1 MTDTALRPI
10 GGPAAWQG
18 ATLLAERDWIRPLG
32 EAAAGEIDAALAQV
46 KRRGLDW
53 RDLTADDF
61 PLPTLS
67 RTLADVADELEKG
80 RGVVKLTGFP
90 IDRYGEQ
97 DLRAA
102 YYGVGCHLGTPVW
115 QNGDRGL
122 MRDIRDNGGTRV
134 ESSGALRW
142 HNDRTDVVGLLC
154 VRKAQAG
161 GVSRIVSAVA
171 IHDAMQAR
179 RPDLLQALYQDFY
192 RSTVGDEVG
201 AEAPYYPLPVFA
213 QRDGYFTSHF
223 SNTYIEQAQRFP
235 EVPRLTA
242 VQKEALAMLGDL
254 AEALCF
260 EMPLEPG
267 DLQLLNN
274 HLIYHGRTAFTDDAG
289 SRQDRLLYRLWLSM
303 PNSRPLPENH
313 RVLWGSIE
321 AGAIRGG
328 AGGVRPQ

>member
-1 MTDTALRPI
+1 MNDPSLKPI

-18 ATLLAERDWIRPLG
+18 ATLLAQRDWIRPLG
-32 EAAAGEIDAALAQV
+32 DAAVAEIDAALAHV
-46 KRRGLDW
+46 RKRALDW

-67 RTLADVADELEKG
+67 RTLAAIADELESG

-90 IDRYGEQ
+90 VARYDEP
-97 DLRAA
+97 DLRAL
-102 YYGVGCHLGTPVW
+102 YYGVGCHLGTPVH
-115 QNGDRGL
+115 QNGSRGL
-122 MRDIRDNGGTRV
+122 MRDIRDAGGTRV
-134 ESSGALRW
+134 ESAEALRW

-171 IHDAMQAR
+171 IHDAMLAR
-179 RPDLLQALYQDFY
+179 RPDLLRALYLDYY
-192 RSTVGDEVG
+192 RSTLGDEVG
-201 AEAPYYPLPVFA
+201 AETPYYPLPVFA
-213 QRDGYFTSHF
+213 QRDGHFTSHF

-235 EVPRLTA
+235 EVPRLSTA
-242 VQKEALAMLGDL
+242 QKDALAMLGDL
-254 AEALCF
+254 AEELCF

-274 HLIYHGRTAFTDDAG
+274 HVIYHGRTAFTDDAG

-303 PNSRPLPENH
+303 PNSRPLPESH
-313 RVLWGSIE
+313 RVLWGSVE
-321 AGAIRGG
+321 AGALRGG
-328 AGGVRPQ
+328 FGAGA

>member
-1 MTDTALRPI
+1 MNDPSLKPI

-32 EAAAGEIDAALAQV
+32 DGAVREIDAALAHV
-46 KRRGLDW
+46 KKRGLDW

-61 PLPTLS
+61 PLPTLA
-67 RTLADVADELEKG
+67 RTLAGIADELESG

-90 IDRYGEQ
+90 VERYDEP
-97 DLRAA
+97 DLRAL
-102 YYGVGCHLGTPVW
+102 YYGVGCHIGTPVH
-115 QNGDRGL
+115 QNGSRGL

-134 ESSGALRW
+134 ESAEALRW

-171 IHDAMQAR
+171 IHDAMLAR
-179 RPDLLQALYQDFY
+179 RPDLLRAMYQDFY
-192 RSTVGDEVG
+192 RSTLGDEVG
-201 AEAPYYPLPVFA
+201 AETPYYPLPVFA
-213 QRDGYFTSHF
+213 QRDGHFTSHF

-242 VQKEALAMLGDL
+242 AQKEALVMLGDL
-254 AEALCF
+254 AEELCF

-274 HLIYHGRTAFTDDAG
+274 HVIYHGRTAFTDDAG

-303 PNSRPLPENH
+303 PNSRPLPESH
-313 RVLWGSIE
+313 RVLWGSVE

-328 AGGVRPQ
+328 FGARA

>member
-1 MTDTALRPI
+1 MTDTILRPI

-32 EAAAGEIDAALAQV
+32 NAAAAEIDAALAQV
-46 KRRGLDW
+46 RRRGLDW
-53 RDLTADDF
+53 RDLTAEDF

-67 RTLADVADELEKG
+67 QALAGVADELENG

-90 IDRYGEQ
+90 IDRYEEP
-97 DLRAA
+97 DLRTA

-115 QNGDRGL
+115 QNGNRGL

-134 ESSGALRW
+134 ESSEALRW
-142 HNDRTDVVGLLC
+142 HNDRTDVVALLC
-154 VRKAQAG
+154 VRKARAG

-179 RPDLLQALYQDFY
+179 RPDLLQAMYQDFY

-201 AEAPYYPLPVFA
+201 AETLYYPLPIFA
-213 QRDGYFTSHF
+213 QRDGHFTSHF

-242 VQKEALAMLGDL
+242 VQEEALAMLGDL
-254 AEALCF
+254 AEELCF

-274 HLIYHGRTAFTDDAG
+274 HLIYHGRTAFADDAASG
-289 SRQDRLLYRLWLSM
+289 RDRLLYRLWLSM

-313 RVLWGSIE
+313 RVLWGSVE

-328 AGGVRPQ
+328 AGGQAR

>member
-1 MTDTALRPI
+1 MKESILRPI

-32 EAAAGEIDAALAQV
+32 SGAAAEIDGALAQV
-46 KRRGLDW
+46 ARRGLDW
-53 RDLTADDF
+53 RDLSKQDF

-67 RTLADVADELEKG
+67 DTLADVADELENG

-90 IDRYGEQ
+90 IERYAERE
-97 DLRAA
+97 LRTAF
-102 YYGVGCHLGTPVW
+102 YGVGCHLGTPVV
-115 QNGDRGL
+115 QNGNRGM

-134 ESSGALRW
+134 ESAEALRW

-161 GVSRIVSAVA
+161 GISRIVSAVA

-179 RPDLLQALYQDFY
+179 RPDLLQAMYQDFY
-192 RSTVGDEVG
+192 RSTIGDEVG
-201 AEAPYYPLPVFA
+201 AETRYYPLPVFA
-213 QRDGYFTSHF
+213 QRDGHFTSHF

-242 VQKEALAMLGDL
+242 AQQDALAMLDAL
-254 AEALCF
+254 AEELCF

-274 HLIYHGRTAFTDDAG
+274 HVIYHSRTAFADDAASG
-289 SRQDRLLYRLWLSM
+289 RDRLLYRLWLSM

-313 RVLWGSIE
+313 RVLWGSVE
-321 AGAIRGG
+321 AGALRGG
-328 AGGVRPQ
+328 AGGQAR

>member
-1 MTDTALRPI
+1 MNDPSLKPI

-18 ATLLAERDWIRPLG
+18 ATLLAQRDWIRPLG
-32 EAAAGEIDAALAQV
+32 DAAVAEIDAALAHV
-46 KRRGLDW
+46 RKRGLDW

-67 RTLADVADELEKG
+67 RTLAAIADELESG

-90 IDRYGEQ
+90 VARYDEP
-97 DLRAA
+97 DLRAL
-102 YYGVGCHLGTPVW
+102 YYGVGCHLGTPVH
-115 QNGDRGL
+115 QNGSRGL
-122 MRDIRDNGGTRV
+122 MRDIRDAGGTRV
-134 ESSGALRW
+134 ESAEALRW

-171 IHDAMQAR
+171 IHDAMLAR
-179 RPDLLQALYQDFY
+179 RPDLLRALYLDYY
-192 RSTVGDEVG
+192 RSTLGDEVG
-201 AEAPYYPLPVFA
+201 AETPYYPLPVFA
-213 QRDGYFTSHF
+213 QRDGHFTSHF

-235 EVPRLTA
+235 EVPRLSTA
-242 VQKEALAMLGDL
+242 QKDALAMLGDL
-254 AEALCF
+254 AEDLCF

-274 HLIYHGRTAFTDDAG
+274 HVIYHGRTAFTDDAG

-303 PNSRPLPENH
+303 PNSRPLPESH
-313 RVLWGSIE
+313 RVLWGSVE
-321 AGAIRGG
+321 AGALRGG
-328 AGGVRPQ
+328 FGAGA

>member
-1 MTDTALRPI
+1 MTDTVLRPI

-18 ATLLAERDWIRPLG
+18 ATLLAERDWIRPIG
-32 EAAAGEIDAALAQV
+32 DAAVAEIDVALAQV
-46 KRRGLDW
+46 KRRGVDW
-53 RDLTADDF
+53 RELTKQDF

-67 RTLADVADELEKG
+67 GQLAAIADELESG

-90 IDRYGEQ
+90 VGRYGER
-97 DLRAA
+97 DLRTL
-102 YYGVGCHLGTPVW
+102 YFGIGCHLGTPVH
-115 QNGDRGL
+115 QNGSRGL
-122 MRDIRDNGGTRV
+122 MRDICDNGGTRV
-134 ESSGALRW
+134 ESSEALRW

-171 IHDAMQAR
+171 IHDTMQAR
-179 RPDLLQALYQDFY
+179 RPDLLQAMYRDFY
-192 RSTVGDEVG
+192 RSTIGDEVG
-201 AEAPYYPLPVFA
+201 GEQPYYPLPIFA
-213 QRDGYFTSHF
+213 LRDGYFTSHF
-223 SNTYIEQAQRFP
+223 SNTYIEQAQQRFP
-235 EVPRLTA
+235 EVPRLTGA
-242 VQKEALAMLGDL
+242 QKEALDMLGDL

-274 HLIYHGRTAFTDDAG
+274 HVIYHGRTAFTDDAG

-303 PNSRPLPENH
+303 PNSRPLPESH
-313 RVLWGSIE
+313 RVLWGSVE

-328 AGGVRPQ
+328 FGAAP

>member
-1 MTDTALRPI
+1 MTDTVLRPI

-18 ATLLAERDWIRPLG
+18 ATLLAERDWIRPIG
-32 EAAAGEIDAALAQV
+32 DAAVAEIDAALAQV
-46 KRRGLDW
+46 KRSGIDW
-53 RDLTADDF
+53 RDLTKRDF

-67 RTLADVADELEKG
+67 GNLAAIADELESG

-90 IDRYGEQ
+90 VERYGEQ
-97 DLRAA
+97 DLRTL
-102 YYGVGCHLGTPVW
+102 YFGVGCHLGTPVH
-115 QNGDRGL
+115 QNGSRGL

-134 ESSGALRW
+134 ESAEALRW

-179 RPDLLQALYQDFY
+179 RPDLLAAMYLDFY
-192 RSTVGDEVG
+192 RSTIGDEVG
-201 AEAPYYPLPVFA
+201 AERPYYPLSVFA
-213 QRDGYFTSHF
+213 VRDGHFTSHF

-235 EVPRLTA
+235 EVPRLTGA
-242 VQKEALAMLGDL
+242 QKEALAMLDAL
-254 AEALCF
+254 AEELCF

-274 HLIYHGRTAFTDDAG
+274 HVIYHGRTAFTDDAG
-289 SRQDRLLYRLWLSM
+289 SSQDRLLYRLWLSM
-303 PNSRPLPENH
+303 PNSRPLPESH
-313 RVLWGSIE
+313 RVLWGSVE

-328 AGGVRPQ
+328 FGVSPA

>member
-1 MTDTALRPI
+1 MNDPSLKPI

-18 ATLLAERDWIRPLG
+18 ATLLAQRDWIRPLG
-32 EAAAGEIDAALAQV
+32 DAAVAEIDAALAHV
-46 KRRGLDW
+46 RKRGLDW

-67 RTLADVADELEKG
+67 RTLAAIADELESG

-90 IDRYGEQ
+90 VARYDEP
-97 DLRAA
+97 DLRAL
-102 YYGVGCHLGTPVW
+102 YYGVGCHLGTPVH
-115 QNGDRGL
+115 QNGSRGL
-122 MRDIRDNGGTRV
+122 MRDIRDAGGTRV
-134 ESSGALRW
+134 ESAEALRW

-171 IHDAMQAR
+171 IHDAMLAR
-179 RPDLLQALYQDFY
+179 RPDLLRALYLDYY
-192 RSTVGDEVG
+192 RSTLGDEVG
-201 AEAPYYPLPVFA
+201 AETPYYPLPVFA
-213 QRDGYFTSHF
+213 QRDGHFTSHF

-235 EVPRLTA
+235 EVPRLSTA
-242 VQKEALAMLGDL
+242 QKDALAMLGDL
-254 AEALCF
+254 AEELCF

-274 HLIYHGRTAFTDDAG
+274 HVIYHGRTAFTDDAG

-303 PNSRPLPENH
+303 PNSRPLPESH
-313 RVLWGSIE
+313 RVLWGSVE
-321 AGAIRGG
+321 AGALRGG
-328 AGGVRPQ
+328 FGAGA

>member
-1 MTDTALRPI
+1 MKESILRPI

-32 EAAAGEIDAALAQV
+32 NAAAAEIDAALAQV
-46 KRRGLDW
+46 KRRGLHW
-53 RDLTADDF
+53 RDMEAADF

-67 RTLADVADELEKG
+67 GALAGIAEELENG

-90 IDRYGEQ
+90 IGRYDED

-102 YYGVGCHLGTPVW
+102 YYGVGCHLGTPVS
-115 QNGDRGL
+115 QNGNRGM

-134 ESSGALRW
+134 ESAEALRW

-154 VRKAQAG
+154 VRKARAG

-171 IHDAMQAR
+171 IHDAMLAR
-179 RPDLLQALYQDFY
+179 RPDLLRAMYQDFY
-192 RSTVGDEVG
+192 RSTLGDEVG
-201 AEAPYYPLPVFA
+201 AETPYYPLPVFA
-213 QRDGYFTSHF
+213 QRDGHFTSHF
-223 SNTYIEQAQRFP
+223 SNTYIEQAQRLP

-242 VQKEALAMLGDL
+242 AQKDALVMLGDL
-254 AEALCF
+254 AEELCF

-274 HLIYHGRTAFTDDAG
+274 HVIYHGRTAFTDDAG

-303 PNSRPLPENH
+303 PNSRPLPESH
-313 RVLWGSIE
+313 RVLWGSVE

-328 AGGVRPQ
+328 FGARA

>member
-1 MTDTALRPI
+1 MNDPSLKPI

-32 EAAAGEIDAALAQV
+32 DGAVREIDAALAHV
-46 KRRGLDW
+46 KKRGLDW

-61 PLPTLS
+61 PLPTLA
-67 RTLADVADELEKG
+67 RTLAGIADELESG

-90 IDRYGEQ
+90 VERYDEP
-97 DLRAA
+97 DLRAL
-102 YYGVGCHLGTPVW
+102 YYGVGCHIGTPVH
-115 QNGDRGL
+115 QNGSRGL

-134 ESSGALRW
+134 ESAEALRW

-171 IHDAMQAR
+171 IHDAMLAR
-179 RPDLLQALYQDFY
+179 RPDLLRAMYQDFY
-192 RSTVGDEVG
+192 RSTLGDEVG
-201 AEAPYYPLPVFA
+201 AETPYYPLPVFA
-213 QRDGYFTSHF
+213 QRDGHFTSHF

-242 VQKEALAMLGDL
+242 AQKEALVMLGDL

-274 HLIYHGRTAFTDDAG
+274 HVIYHGRTAFTDDAG

-303 PNSRPLPENH
+303 PNSRPLPESH
-313 RVLWGSIE
+313 RVLWGSVE

-328 AGGVRPQ
+328 FGARA

>member
-10 GGPAAWQG
+10 GGPAAWKG

-32 EAAAGEIDAALAQV
+32 EAATAEIDAALALV

-53 RDLTADDF
+53 RDLTAADF

-67 RTLADVADELEKG
+67 QTLAGIADELENG

-90 IDRYGEQ
+90 VDRYAEQ
-97 DLRAA
+97 DLRTA
-102 YYGVGCHLGTPVW
+102 YYGVGCHIGTPVW

-134 ESSGALRW
+134 ESNEGLRW
-142 HNDRTDVVGLLC
+142 HNDRTDVVTLLC
-154 VRKAQAG
+154 VRKAAAG
-161 GVSRIVSAVA
+161 GISRIVSAVA

-179 RPDLLQALYQDFY
+179 RPDLLADLYRDYY

-201 AEAPYYPLPVFA
+201 AETPYYPLPVFA
-213 QRDGYFTSHF
+213 LCDGHFTCNF
-223 SNTYIEQAQRFP
+223 SKTYIEAAQRFP
-235 EVPRLTA
+235 EVPRLTTTQAEA
-242 VQKEALAMLGDL
+242 VDMVIDL
-254 AEALCF
+254 AEELCF

-267 DLQLLNN
+267 DIQLLNN
-274 HLIYHGRTAFTDDAG
+274 HVIYHGRTPFTDDAAR
-289 SRQDRLLYRLWLSM
+289 RQDRLLFRLWLSM
-303 PNSRPLPENH
+303 PNSRPLPETH
-313 RVLWGSIE
+313 RVLWGRVE

-328 AGGVRPQ
+328 AGASPR